1 MNSLRSVLR
10 RQLLDARNYDGA
22 WGYEA
27 GRRSRLEPT
36 CWALLAHAKP
46 REDAHGILAAWP
58 SNGGALVEHR
68 EGLANWTFHALA
80 LSTRLAL
87 GAASAVELH
96 PLAKALTDARGLAAK
111 SSPAQRQDNSLQGW
125 SWIDD
130 TFSWVEPT
138 AWALLALKICR
149 AKGMAVS
156 GSGKRIR
163 DGEAVLR
170 DRVCV
175 TGGWNYGNSNVLG
188 QNLPAYIPTT
198 AIALLALQDRG
209 DETFVQR
216 SLEYLEAHAAGH
228 ASTRAL
234 ALSTLALR
242 RHRRSTMFVEA
253 ALRAWLASHPP
264 PDVLSV
270 GMALCALETSAV
282 DETFAF

>member
-1 MNSLRSVLR
+1 MNSLASALR
-10 RQLLDARNYDGA
+10 RQLSDARNDDGA

-27 GRRSRLEPT
+27 GRTSRLEPT
-36 CWALLAHAKP
+36 CWALLARAEP
-46 REDAHGILAAWP
+46 REDAHRILAAWP

-87 GAASAVELH
+87 GAASAVELR

-130 TFSWVEPT
+130 TFTWVEPT

-156 GSGKRIR
+156 GSDKRIR

-170 DRVCV
+170 DRVCA